1 MVGGGGDRREA
12 CVSIG
17 ARRGGE
23 KRKAT
28 QSKITAAALR
38 GQSLALCLCRLVA
51 KHIYQFATKA
61 VSAFEKPTV
70 FQKPCRGRRG
80 STRSVREHRSPRWGR
95 EAQGNPIKNH
105 RGPLLGDAK
114 SKKNKKT
121 AQISFASCLFI
132 IFAVIFEAVFLTIAG
147 RGGGGRT
154 RDFLLPKQTR

>member
-1 MVGGGGDRREA
+1 MLFRVHFVHLVHWVHLKICQAAGNFKREINKSFCHKPSKNQKMVGGGGDRREA

-80 STRSVREHRSPRWGR
+80 STRSVREHRSTNVR
-95 EAQGNPIKNH
+95 EAQGNHTVKNH
-105 RGPLLGDAK
+105 RGHE
-114 SKKNKKT
+114 
-121 AQISFASCLFI
+121 Q
-132 IFAVIFEAVFLTIAG
+132 
-147 RGGGGRT
+147 
-154 RDFLLPKQTR
+154 